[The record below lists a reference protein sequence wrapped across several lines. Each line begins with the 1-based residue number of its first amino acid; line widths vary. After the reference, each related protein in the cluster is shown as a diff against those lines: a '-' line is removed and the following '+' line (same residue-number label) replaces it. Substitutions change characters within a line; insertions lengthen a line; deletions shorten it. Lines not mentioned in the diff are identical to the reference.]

1 MSENITVKNS
11 GGACW
16 ITISREQKGNALL
29 PDDCAVIAQYV
40 EDAVNKP
47 ETRAIVFTGAGDRA
61 FCAGMDVSAFLDL
74 NASTARA
81 FIEPL
86 KVMLNTVRMAPLPTI
101 AGINGGCIGAGLEL
115 AAACDLRI
123 AVNTAKFGLPEIKV
137 GIPSALDAALLQ
149 QYLGLARAKEMMI
162 LGDIYSAQKMDD
174 WGLLNRV
181 VEPGELEAALLETV
195 AKVQPFTRS
204 VTAAQKRM
212 FEIWQNFGIKDAND
226 LSVDIWAAMF
236 TEDET
241 LETIA
246 EYKNTTLSKK
256 NR

>member
-1 MSENITVKNS
+1 
-11 GGACW
+11 
-16 ITISREQKGNALL
+16 
-29 PDDCAVIAQYV
+29 
-40 EDAVNKP
+40 
-47 ETRAIVFTGAGDRA
+47 
-61 FCAGMDVSAFLDL
+61 
-74 NASTARA
+74 
-81 FIEPL
+81 
-86 KVMLNTVRMAPLPTI
+86 
-101 AGINGGCIGAGLEL
+101 
-115 AAACDLRI
+115 
-123 AVNTAKFGLPEIKV
+123 
-137 GIPSALDAALLQ
+137 
-149 QYLGLARAKEMMI
+149 MMI

-256 NR
+256 K